1 MWEVITPT
9 YFLRGVFMN
18 VKLYINESNNN
29 VLNKKITLINEYNIL
44 LKDNVDVY
52 RPIIKIKTELL
63 NKCNYVFIEDFNRYY
78 YVVNK
83 RSINIEII
91 ELTLECDV
99 LMSFREHI
107 LNLKCIIDKQENINL
122 GNKYYDDNSLISL
135 SKEFI
140 ESYNFNNGFNENGEF
155 ILITAGGGNN
165 GTMG

>member
-1 MWEVITPT
+1 
-9 YFLRGVFMN
+9 MN
-18 VKLYINESNNN
+18 IKLYKNNSNNN

-63 NKCNYVFIEDFNRYY
+63 NKCNYVFIQDFNRYY

-99 LMSFREHI
+99 LMSFREQI

-155 ILITAGGGNN
+155 ILITAGG
-165 GTMG
+165 

>member
-1 MWEVITPT
+1 
-9 YFLRGVFMN
+9 MN

-99 LMSFREHI
+99 LMSFREQI

>member
-1 MWEVITPT
+1 
-9 YFLRGVFMN
+9 MN

-63 NKCNYVFIEDFNRYY
+63 NKCNYVFIQDFNRYY

-99 LMSFREHI
+99 LMSFREQI

>member
-1 MWEVITPT
+1 
-9 YFLRGVFMN
+9 MN
-18 VKLYINESNNN
+18 IKLYKNDSNNN

>member
-1 MWEVITPT
+1 
-9 YFLRGVFMN
+9 MN

>member
-1 MWEVITPT
+1 
-9 YFLRGVFMN
+9 MN
-18 VKLYINESNNN
+18 VKLYRNESNNN

-63 NKCNYVFIEDFNRYY
+63 NNCNYVFIQDFNRYY

-99 LMSFREHI
+99 LMSFREYI

>member
-1 MWEVITPT
+1 
-9 YFLRGVFMN
+9 MN
-18 VKLYINESNNN
+18 VKLYRNESNNN

-63 NKCNYVFIEDFNRYY
+63 NNCNYVFIQDFNRYY

>member
-1 MWEVITPT
+1 
-9 YFLRGVFMN
+9 MN
-18 VKLYINESNNN
+18 IKLYINDSNNN

-63 NKCNYVFIEDFNRYY
+63 NKCNYVFIEDFSRYY

-99 LMSFREHI
+99 LMSFRNYI

>member
-1 MWEVITPT
+1 
-9 YFLRGVFMN
+9 MN

-63 NKCNYVFIEDFNRYY
+63 NKCNYVFIQDFNRYY

>member
-1 MWEVITPT
+1 
-9 YFLRGVFMN
+9 MN
-18 VKLYINESNNN
+18 IKLYRNESNNN

-63 NKCNYVFIEDFNRYY
+63 NNCNYVFIQDFNRYY

>member
-1 MWEVITPT
+1 
-9 YFLRGVFMN
+9 MN
-18 VKLYINESNNN
+18 IKLYKNDSNNN

-63 NKCNYVFIEDFNRYY
+63 NKCNYVFIQDFNRYY

-99 LMSFREHI
+99 LMSFREQI

>member
-1 MWEVITPT
+1 
-9 YFLRGVFMN
+9 MN
-18 VKLYINESNNN
+18 IKLYRNESNNN

-63 NKCNYVFIEDFNRYY
+63 NNCNYVFIGDFNRYY

-99 LMSFREHI
+99 LMSFREQI

>member
-1 MWEVITPT
+1 
-9 YFLRGVFMN
+9 MN
-18 VKLYINESNNN
+18 IKLYRNESNNN

-63 NKCNYVFIEDFNRYY
+63 NKCNYVFIQDFNRYY

>member
-1 MWEVITPT
+1 
-9 YFLRGVFMN
+9 MN
-18 VKLYINESNNN
+18 IKLYKNDSNNN

-63 NKCNYVFIEDFNRYY
+63 NKCNYVFIQDFNRYY
-78 YVVNK
+78 YIVNK